1 MANNKFLEETGLSRL
16 WAHTK
21 KLVDDRVKQFK
32 GYQPSLL
39 TNGDFQ
45 VNQRGL
51 NIYDYTNKG
60 GITIDMWLVNQ
71 MKVSVMFD
79 NWVKVENPRE
89 VIHYF
94 QQKVRFTRKGQ
105 HTVALNVR
113 NIKGTVSLYYE
124 KEDHGGGV
132 VKVGDL
138 KNGRNEFTFTA
149 STMINVAIGVPTNAS
164 IEIEYIDLF
173 EGNIAYQHT
182 KADYAV
188 ELMKCQKRYIKLR
201 ETATIL
207 FRYSDNK
214 VLYNVPFPKMYAN
227 PKLVSIKINATDD
240 FGNGMEATY
249 SNLTDLYVEDNSSM
263 SFKVTWPKTVK
274 KDIGGSKC
282 LIELSCE
289 LV

>member
-1 MANNKFLEETGLSRL
+1 MSILKGQLETDKGDVLYPRTSADMVEGIN
-16 WAHTK
+16 A
-21 KLVDDRVKQFK
+21 KQ
-32 GYQPSLL
+32 LL
-39 TNGDFQ
+39 LNSDFQ

-71 MKVSVMFD
+71 MKVSVMGD
-79 NWVKVENPRE
+79 NWVRVENPRE
-89 VIHYF
+89 ANHFF
-94 QQKVRFTRKGQ
+94 QQKFGFTRKGP
-105 HTVALNVR
+105 HTVSLNVR
-113 NIKGTVSLYYE
+113 NIEGIVSLYYE
-124 KEDHGGGV
+124 KEDHGGGT

-149 STMINVAIGVPTNAS
+149 STMKNIAINVPTNGS
-164 IEIEYIDLF
+164 VEIEYIDLF
-173 EGNIAYQHT
+173 EGNIAYQHA
-182 KADYAV
+182 KADYET
-188 ELMKCQKRYIKLR
+188 ELAICQKRYIKLR

-207 FRYSDNK
+207 YRYSDTK
-214 VLYNVPFPKMYAN
+214 VLYNVPFPKMYGN

-249 SNLTDLYVEDNSSM
+249 SNLTDLFVEDNSSM
-263 SFKVTWPKTVK
+263 SFKITWPKTVK

>member
-1 MANNKFLEETGLSRL
+1 MSILKGQLETDNGDALFPKTSADMVEGIN
-16 WAHTK
+16 A
-21 KLVDDRVKQFK
+21 KQ
-32 GYQPSLL
+32 LL
-39 TNGDFQ
+39 LNSDFQ

-71 MKVSVMFD
+71 MKVSVMGD
-79 NWVKVENPRE
+79 NWVRVENPRE
-89 VIHYF
+89 ASHFF
-94 QQKVRFTRKGQ
+94 QQKFGFTRKGP
-105 HTVALNVR
+105 HTVSLNVR
-113 NIKGTVSLYYE
+113 NIEGIVSLYYE
-124 KEDHGGGV
+124 KEDHGGGT

-149 STMINVAIGVPTNAS
+149 STMKNIAINVPTNS
-164 IEIEYIDLF
+164 SVEIEYIDLF
-173 EGNIAYQHT
+173 EGNIANQHT
-182 KADYAV
+182 KADYET
-188 ELMKCQKRYIKLR
+188 ELAICQKRYIKLR

-207 FRYSDNK
+207 YRYSDTK
-214 VLYNVPFPKMYAN
+214 VLYNVPFPKMYNN

-249 SNLTDLYVEDNSSM
+249 SNLTDLYVEDKSSM
-263 SFKVTWPKTVK
+263 SFKITWPKAVK